1 MMIIF
6 YNLHT
11 WARHC
16 HFINRDFSICA
27 GEKASDVWIYFV
39 IPGGRWFWS
48 LLIYLEMAFAL
59 NLEMP
64 DCWPML
70 SKFAWFQKGNTAFC
84 SLRQHP
90 SSTINQSSDCL
101 GILTVTHTDGSFSVT
116 IVLTLG
122 RQRKAL
128 CEKAMTGNAC
138 PWQQGFGGSS
148 GTVGFLQS
156 KAVSLS
162 CWDAELTFLAEA
174 YIRKLV
180 F

>member
-1 MMIIF
+1 MRIIF
-6 YNLHT
+6 YSLHT
-11 WARHC
+11 WGSSLSLHQLGLGHLC
-16 HFINRDFSICA
+16 
-27 GEKASDVWIYFV
+27 
-39 IPGGRWFWS
+39 RWESRWCLN
-48 LLIYLEMAFAL
+48 LLCDSWWMVVLITAHLFGNGIAL

-70 SKFAWFQKGNTAFC
+70 SKFAWFQKGNPSFC
-84 SLRQHP
+84 SFRQHP

-101 GILTVTHTDGSFSVT
+101 GTLAVTHTDGSFSVT
-116 IVLTLG
+116 IVLTRD

-138 PWQQGFGGSS
+138 PWQHGFGGSS
-148 GTVGFLQS
+148 GFLQS

-162 CWDAELTFLAEA
+162 CWDPELTFFTEA